1 PAMRTAVALL
11 LLVFVAPAALAQ
23 NPEPRYKGKPLAY
36 WVQRLQKAEADKD
49 QAAAARAIE
58 AFGPDAVPAIPALI
72 EMLDDR
78 SPEFRNLVAGVLCR
92 LGPDAKSA
100 VPELIKQLQE
110 KRAREPRLVMEIL
123 GFIGPDAKDAVPLLA
138 KALDDP
144 ASRDVAVEAL
154 CNIGPASKEAT
165 APIRRVVLEAIAAKE
180 KDSRADFF
188 FLEALH
194 KLGPDVVPLLV
205 EMLERPGS
213 EGRTHALREL
223 MKLGPAGAKAAPRV
237 APLLKH
243 QHPAV
248 RRDAAIAL

>member
-1 PAMRTAVALL
+1 YRSVRGCARSAFRRLRSPAMRTAVALL

-138 KALDDP
+138 
-144 ASRDVAVEAL
+144 
-154 CNIGPASKEAT
+154 
-165 APIRRVVLEAIAAKE
+165 
-180 KDSRADFF
+180 
-188 FLEALH
+188 
-194 KLGPDVVPLLV
+194 
-205 EMLERPGS
+205 
-213 EGRTHALREL
+213 
-223 MKLGPAGAKAAPRV
+223 
-237 APLLKH
+237 
-243 QHPAV
+243 
-248 RRDAAIAL
+248 